1 MSLGLVEEL
10 TVKSAALP
18 IEQQREVLD
27 LVNRLTSFTATSEIR
42 LQTGDMKKP
51 PFRSIRGILNRKLDT
66 LEEDLAE
73 VRHEMWQ
80 NFPRDFPSV
89 ESR

>member
-1 MSLGLVEEL
+1 MSLGLVEEI

-27 LVNRLTSFTATSEIR
+27 LVNRLASSTTNSDVD
-42 LQTGDMKKP
+42 LQADEPKKP
-51 PFRSIRGILNRKLDT
+51 PFRSIRGVLHRKLDT

-73 VRHEMWQ
+73 VRREMWQ

-89 ESR
+89 ESK